1 MLIDTQEIDFERLY
15 AENAQALYGFLAYR
29 TGDREL
35 AQDVLA
41 EAFERALR
49 SRGHYDSRKASA
61 RTWLY
66 AIALNC
72 LRDRMRRAGSEERAL
87 QRVDTRRTGD
97 GHDSAIERVGERDR
111 VRRALAVLS
120 DEERE
125 AVALRYGGAMTVPEI
140 AQLLE
145 QRLTTV
151 EGRVY
156 RALRKLRSELE

>member
-1 MLIDTQEIDFERLY
+1 MLIDTQEIDFERLF
-15 AENAQALYGFLAYR
+15 EDNAQPLYGFLAYR
-29 TGDREL
+29 TGNREL

-49 SRGHYDSRKASA
+49 SSGRYDSRKASA

-72 LRDRMRRAGSEERAL
+72 LRDRIRRAGSEERAL
-87 QRVDTRRTGD
+87 ERAGAGEAGQRAETG
-97 GHDSAIERVGERDR
+97 IERIGERDQL
-111 VRRALAVLS
+111 RRAMAVLS

-125 AVALRYGGAMTVPEI
+125 AVALRYGGAMTSPEI
-140 AQLLE
+140 AELLHE
-145 QRLTTV
+145 PLTTV